1 MYILYILYTYIIHIL
16 HSIYVYIIYTIYI
29 YIIYIVCYSASHAI
43 QKSCHTNS
51 TVVCSKSF
59 TSPIWCL
66 STWTSSILLLPSCR
80 HYWGTLPL
88 ASLRR
93 AYVHLGVSVH
103 QSLFTSQSEHWSL
116 LNATRR
122 RSRYQGHEF
131 NEAFLYHSKRGNWH
145 TISFFNLVDPP
156 RCPGQ
161 IRNLRSIKSA
171 SWGQD
176 LLPKQTEGRTKFRLQ
191 K

>member
-1 MYILYILYTYIIHIL
+1 MPYRNP
-16 HSIYVYIIYTIYI
+16 
-29 YIIYIVCYSASHAI
+29 AI
-43 QKSCHTNS
+43 QTPLLYAAN
-51 TVVCSKSF
+51 
-59 TSPIWCL
+59 L
-66 STWTSSILLLPSCR
+66 SQVQSDVFPPERLQFLLPSCR